1 MVEPAVAR
9 ERVDALLRRTG
20 MAADELALVRAVPLF
35 GGLPLDS
42 LAALL
47 ADARVHDHPR
57 GATLFLQGDPAD
69 RFYVVLEGW
78 IRLYRETPDGA
89 EITIALFARGESFAE
104 AAMLGPG
111 RFPVSAVV
119 AEPARLLT
127 VPASSFLGALEGD
140 RMLCRN
146 LMASMAR
153 RLQAFVRQIEALSR
167 RSTVERL
174 AAFLVKLC
182 AGRRPPVTLELPLD
196 KTLVAA
202 RLGMQP
208 ETLSRAFARLRRL
221 GVSTVGHAVRIEDL
235 DALRALAEPEET

>member
-1 MVEPAVAR
+1 MVEPAVER

-20 MAADELALVRAVPLF
+20 MAADDLAIVRALPLF
-35 GGLPLDS
+35 AGLPFAA
-42 LAALL
+42 LASLL
-47 ADARVHDHPR
+47 ADARVHEHAR
-57 GATLFLQGDPAD
+57 GTTLFLQGDPAD
-69 RFYVVLEGW
+69 RFYVVLDGW
-78 IRLYRETPDGA
+78 VRLYRETPDGA

-111 RFPVSAVV
+111 RYPVCAVA
-119 AEPARLLT
+119 AEPSRLLH
-127 VPASSFLGALEGD
+127 VPASSFLGALEAD
-140 RMLCRN
+140 RTLCRN

-153 RLQAFVRQIEALSR
+153 RLQAFVRQIESLAR

-174 AAFLVKLC
+174 AAFLLKLC
-182 AGRRPPVTLELPLD
+182 EGRRPPVVLELPLD

-221 GVSTVGHAVRIEDL
+221 GVTTVGHAVRIEDVE
-235 DALRALAEPEET
+235 ALRSLAEPDEG